1 MYELMLYCGQ
11 KRLLNALNVNVILFA
26 DVDVFLNVTVIC
38 RESEGLFWKRVY
50 QIFQIEDDGDD
61 SER

>member
-1 MYELMLYCGQ
+1 M
-11 KRLLNALNVNVILFA
+11 VA
-26 DVDVFLNVTVIC
+26 DVAVFLYVTVIC

-50 QIFQIEDDGDD
+50 QISQVEDDGDD